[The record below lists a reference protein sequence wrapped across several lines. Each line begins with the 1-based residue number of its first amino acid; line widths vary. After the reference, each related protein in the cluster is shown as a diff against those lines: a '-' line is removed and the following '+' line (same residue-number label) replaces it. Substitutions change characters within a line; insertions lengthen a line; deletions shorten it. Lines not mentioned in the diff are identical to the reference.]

1 MIIPATLDFGIT
13 LLCGLQGLKGNVYLV
28 KSESEKKKR
37 GSDQE
42 GERECKKKEKFR
54 WGKRRKQRI
63 SFEITELELIVQEI
77 LLVYY
82 LGSEILF
89 VLKFLRY

>member
-1 MIIPATLDFGIT
+1 MFTLSKVS
-13 LLCGLQGLKGNVYLV
+13 LKKK
-28 KSESEKKKR
+28 KSE
-37 GSDQE
+37 SDQE
-42 GERECKKKEKFR
+42 GRENVKKKEKFR

>member
-1 MIIPATLDFGIT
+1 M
-13 LLCGLQGLKGNVYLV
+13 Q
-28 KSESEKKKR
+28 
-37 GSDQE
+37 
-42 GERECKKKEKFR
+42 KKEKFR

-63 SFEITELELIVQEI
+63 SFEITEIKLIVPEI